1 MVNLKKIGI
10 VLTSSAL
17 SLGMFSSM
25 ANASPTMNMQPE
37 KVQIQVAATEKN
49 FTKNDLIKKLH
60 ELFPKKFDFL
70 SNNDF
75 YMNSGGRYYPDDDG
89 ALRYNLSFHKTVN
102 GKQVSGGVT
111 FVGEELDIDQFYYQP
126 PVEKESLFPAKV
138 SKEDARK
145 IANDFVKKFLVGA
158 EYQLETDPFNYY
170 PSQLLSEPIRY
181 SFSFA
186 RTKNQI
192 SIMDQR
198 IEVTVQGNGEV
209 VNFYQN
215 AMQKKSFT
223 FDDAKQLKDKDGILE
238 KMKENL
244 TVDLQYQVNNDYRT
258 GDRSVQLV
266 YQPSTKLRG
275 VNAAT
280 GKWLTADGYSAEF
293 PKNAKIEMLSAK
305 QLPPKQKG
313 ITLEQAKKIAEQMLK
328 VKSDKVK
335 LNIDSVEETKNYDG
349 QEVIRIQYMYQYANG
364 GSGTSFELDKKT
376 GEIVQYSDMTSDL
389 LEQIG
394 EKSKKDNPISEKD
407 ARTQAIKYLKE
418 WAPSHLHNYAMPV
431 DEPYFEE
438 RLGTYNFSFPRIVN
452 GIVVMGDQLN
462 VGIGADGSLRS
473 LNVNYQEMEKWP
485 SIDKAISKE
494 DAKAIL
500 KKNLSLEL
508 NYMKSD
514 NKKENLHYDLVY
526 LPTFNKDSF
535 SVLDANSGEW
545 SSLYNGKSTSTIT
558 HPWAEEELNYLINAK
573 VLDIKDTKNFNGD
586 ASVSKGEA
594 LKVMMNSLTY
604 FYSNSYYNE
613 TENKSQTFKNID
625 PKHPLY
631 QVIERAVDVGIIKPD
646 NENFDLDSPIK
657 KEELAVWYIRVLGLD
672 QAARNSNIYKL
683 DFADANKVKPEY
695 AGYVALAN
703 SMGLLKTD
711 QNNFYPDRETTYAEL
726 AVSIIL
732 LAHEISEKGNNL
744 RYY

>member
-1 MVNLKKIGI
+1 MVILKKFGI

-25 ANASPTMNMQPE
+25 AHASTTMNMQPE
-37 KVQIQVAATEKN
+37 NLHIQVAATEKN

-60 ELFPKKFDFL
+60 DLFPKKFDFL
-70 SNNDF
+70 SNSDF
-75 YMNSGGRYYPDDDG
+75 YMNSGRFYPDDDG
-89 ALRYNLSFHKTVN
+89 TLRYDLSFHKTVN
-102 GKQVSGGVT
+102 GKQVHGGVT
-111 FVGEELDIDQFYYQP
+111 FVGEELDIEQFYYQP

-145 IANDFVKKFLVGA
+145 IADDFVKKYLGGA

-198 IEVTVQGNGEV
+198 IEVTVLGNGEV

-215 AMQKKSFT
+215 AMQNKTFT
-223 FDDAKQLKDKDGILE
+223 FDDTKQQKDKDGILE

-244 TVDLQYQVNNDYRT
+244 TVDLQYQINNDYRT

-293 PKNAKIEMLSAK
+293 PKNTKIEMISAK

-313 ITLEQAKKIAEQMLK
+313 ITLEQAKKIAEQLLK
-328 VKSDKVK
+328 VNSDKVK
-335 LNIDSVEETKNYDG
+335 LNIESVEETKNYNG

-364 GSGTSFELDKKT
+364 GSGTSLELDKKT

-389 LEQIG
+389 LERSG
-394 EKSKKDNPISEKD
+394 EKSKKESSLSQKD
-407 ARTQAIKYLKE
+407 ALTQAIKYLKE

-431 DEPYFEE
+431 DEPYLEE

-452 GIVVMGDQLN
+452 GIAVMGDQIN
-462 VGIGADGSLRS
+462 VGIGADGSLNS
-473 LNVNYQEMEKWP
+473 LYVNYQEMEKWP

-494 DAKAIL
+494 EAKAIL
-500 KKNLSLEL
+500 KKTLSLNL

-514 NKKENLHYDLVY
+514 NKKDNLHYDLVY
-526 LPTFNKDSF
+526 LPSFNEDPLSF
-535 SVLDANSGEW
+535 LDANSGEW
-545 SSLYNGKSTSTIT
+545 SSLYNGKSSSTIS
-558 HPWAEEELNYLINAK
+558 HSWAAEELNYLMNAK

-613 TENKSQTFKNID
+613 TENKNQTFKNID

-631 QVIERAVDVGIIKPD
+631 QVVERAVDAGIIKPD
-646 NENFDLDSPIK
+646 NQNFDFESPIK

-711 QNNFYPDRETTYAEL
+711 QNNFYPDREATYAEL

-732 LAHEISEKGNNL
+732 LAHEISEKGNSL

>member
-1 MVNLKKIGI
+1 MVNFKKIGI

-25 ANASPTMNMQPE
+25 ANASTTMNMQPE
-37 KVQIQVAATEKN
+37 KVQIQVAATEKD
-49 FTKNDLIKKLH
+49 FSKNDLIKKLH

-70 SNNDF
+70 SNSDF
-75 YMNSGGRYYPDDDG
+75 YMHSGGHFYTDDDT
-89 ALRYNLSFHKTVN
+89 LRYNLSFHKTIN
-102 GKQVSGGVT
+102 GKQLNGSVT
-111 FVGEELDIDQFYYQP
+111 FVGEELDIEQFYFQP

-138 SKEDARK
+138 SKDDARK
-145 IANDFVKKFLVGA
+145 IAGDFVKKFFGGE
-158 EYQLETDPFNYY
+158 EYQLETDPINYF
-170 PSQLLSEPIRY
+170 PSQILSEPISY

-198 IEVTVQGNGEV
+198 IGVTVQGNGEV
-209 VNFYQN
+209 VNFSRN
-215 AMQKKSFT
+215 PIQKKTFT

-238 KMKENL
+238 KIKENL
-244 TVDLQYQVNNDYRT
+244 TVDLQYQINNDYRS

-266 YQPSTKLRG
+266 YLPTTKLRG
-275 VNAAT
+275 VNAST
-280 GKWLTADGYSAEF
+280 GKWLTADGYAEEF
-293 PKNAKIEMLSAK
+293 PKNTKIEMISAK

-313 ITLEQAKKIAEQMLK
+313 ITLEQAKKLAEQMLK

-335 LNIDSVEETKNYDG
+335 LNIESVEEVKNYNG
-349 QEVIRIQYMYQYANG
+349 QAVIRIQYMYQYANG
-364 GSGTSFELDKKT
+364 GSGTGLEIDKQT
-376 GEIVQYSDMTSDL
+376 GEIIQYNDMTSNL

-394 EKSKKDNPISEKD
+394 EKSKKEKPISEKD

-418 WAPSHLHNYAMPV
+418 WIPSYLHNYAMPIE
-431 DEPYFEE
+431 DPYFEE
-438 RLGTYNFSFPRIVN
+438 RFGTYNFSFPRIVN

-462 VGIGADGSLRS
+462 VSIGADGSLNG

-485 SIDKAISKE
+485 SIDKVISKE

-545 SSLYNGKSTSTIT
+545 SSLYNGKSTSAIT

-604 FYSNSYYNE
+604 FYSNSYDNE

-631 QVIERAVDVGIIKPD
+631 QVVERAVDAGIIKPD
-646 NENFDLDSPIK
+646 NQNFDLDSPIK

-672 QAARNSNIYKL
+672 QAARKSSIYKL

-711 QNNFYPDRETTYAEL
+711 QNNFYPDREATYAEL

-732 LAHEISEKGNNL
+732 LAHEISEKGNSL

>member
-25 ANASPTMNMQPE
+25 ANASTTMNMQPE

-60 ELFPKKFDFL
+60 DLFPKKFDFL
-70 SNNDF
+70 SNSDF
-75 YMNSGGRYYPDDDG
+75 YMNSGGRFYPDDDTI
-89 ALRYNLSFHKTVN
+89 RYDLSFHKTVN
-102 GKQVSGGVT
+102 GKQLNGSAT
-111 FVGEELDIDQFYYQP
+111 FVGEELDIEQFYYQP

-138 SKEDARK
+138 TKDDARK
-145 IANDFVKKFLVGA
+145 IANDFVKKFFGGA

-170 PSQLLSEPIRY
+170 PSQILSEPIRY

-186 RTKNQI
+186 RTKNQV

-198 IEVTVQGNGEV
+198 IEVTVLGNGEV
-209 VNFYQN
+209 VNFSQN
-215 AMQKKSFT
+215 SMQKKVFT
-223 FDDAKQLKDKDGILE
+223 FDDTKQLKDKDGILE
-238 KMKENL
+238 KIKENL
-244 TVDLQYQVNNDYRT
+244 TVDMQYQINNDYRS

-266 YQPSTKLRG
+266 YLPTTKLRG
-275 VNAAT
+275 VNAST

-293 PKNAKIEMLSAK
+293 PKNSKIEMISAK

-335 LNIDSVEETKNYDG
+335 LNIESVEETKNYNG

-364 GSGTSFELDKKT
+364 GSGTSLELDKKT
-376 GEIVQYSDMTSDL
+376 GEIVQYHDMTSDL
-389 LEQIG
+389 LERSG
-394 EKSKKDNPISEKD
+394 EESKKENPISEKD

-418 WAPSHLHNYAMPV
+418 WVPSYLHNYAMPV
-431 DEPYFEE
+431 DEPYLEE
-438 RLGTYNFSFPRIVN
+438 RFGTYNFSFPRIVN

-462 VGIGADGSLRS
+462 VSIGADGSLKG
-473 LNVNYQEMEKWP
+473 LNVNYQEFEKWP

-500 KKNLSLEL
+500 KKTLSLDL

-514 NKKENLHYDLVY
+514 NKKDNLHYDLVY
-526 LPTFNKDSF
+526 LPSYNEDTLSF
-535 SVLDANSGEW
+535 LDANSGEW
-545 SSLYNGKSTSTIT
+545 SSLFNGKSSSTIL
-558 HPWAEEELNYLINAK
+558 HPWAAEELNYLINAK

-604 FYSNSYYNE
+604 FYSNSYDNE
-613 TENKSQTFKNID
+613 TENKKQTFKNID
-625 PKHPLY
+625 SKHPLY
-631 QVIERAVDVGIIKPD
+631 QVVERAVDAGIIKPD
-646 NENFDLDSPIK
+646 NENFDFESPIK

-695 AGYVALAN
+695 AGYVALAS

-711 QNNFYPDRETTYAEL
+711 QNSFYPDREATYAEL
-726 AVSIIL
+726 AVSVIL
-732 LAHEISEKGNNL
+732 LAHEISEKGNSL